1 MLCQFGF
8 KNFKS
13 YKNET
18 IFDFQAGELSEFK
31 ESLIKDDK
39 ATPLL
44 PVSVVYGPNGGGK
57 TTLLQA
63 LSCLITMVVFPIH
76 ELKKNRMN
84 LIVQQRVNCE
94 PFLYDEKSK
103 NERKLPKSWITVIT
117 LQPFQWAA
125 LQIKE

>member
-31 ESLIKDDK
+31 DSLIKVER

-76 ELKKNRMN
+76 ELKKNRIN
-84 LIVQQRVNCE
+84 LIVQQKVN
-94 PFLYDEKSK
+94 
-103 NERKLPKSWITVIT
+103 
-117 LQPFQWAA
+117 
-125 LQIKE
+125 